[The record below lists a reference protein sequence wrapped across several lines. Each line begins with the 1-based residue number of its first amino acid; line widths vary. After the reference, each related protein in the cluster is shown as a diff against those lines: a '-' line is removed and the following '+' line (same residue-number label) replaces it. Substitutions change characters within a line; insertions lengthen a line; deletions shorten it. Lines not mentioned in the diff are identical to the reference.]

1 MKTVGIIAEYNPFH
15 SGHLYHIQMAKK
27 QTGAAFCV
35 AAISGDFVQR
45 GGPALYDKYLRT
57 RMALICGA
65 DLVVE
70 IPSLFATGSA
80 EDFAACSVAL
90 LSGLGAVDFLCF
102 GSEEGD
108 TAPILHAASLL
119 TEESPL
125 FSARIKEELRRGA
138 SWPQA
143 RNTALLAMVREDEA
157 GQAGNRKADWNRLL
171 GSPNNLLGIE
181 YCKSILR
188 QKSHLIPV
196 TIKREGSGYHEQ
208 NVEDGRQASAS
219 AIRAILEDPYFSWQ
233 ETAQEKNRDISRLLP
248 HIPEAILPLYREGR
262 PLCADDFSLAL
273 HLALLALDREGTDF
287 SLYEGVSAELAGRL
301 KGCLLDYCGW
311 EGRIAQL
318 KTRQYTYTRISRSLL
333 HLLLGMTKE
342 DAARARKAGFAPYAR
357 VLGFRREAA
366 PLLSAVKKRSA
377 IPLVTKM
384 ADSGRILEGQALAML
399 RQDIYTSHLRQGAE
413 AIRYKTPVRNEYNHP
428 ICIV

>member
-1 MKTVGIIAEYNPFH
+1 M
-15 SGHLYHIQMAKK
+15 
-27 QTGAAFCV
+27 
-35 AAISGDFVQR
+35 
-45 GGPALYDKYLRT
+45 
-57 RMALICGA
+57 
-65 DLVVE
+65 
-70 IPSLFATGSA
+70 
-80 EDFAACSVAL
+80 
-90 LSGLGAVDFLCF
+90 
-102 GSEEGD
+102 
-108 TAPILHAASLL
+108 
-119 TEESPL
+119 
-125 FSARIKEELRRGA
+125 
-138 SWPQA
+138 
-143 RNTALLAMVREDEA
+143 
-157 GQAGNRKADWNRLL
+157 
-171 GSPNNLLGIE
+171 
-181 YCKSILR
+181 
-188 QKSHLIPV
+188 
-196 TIKREGSGYHEQ
+196 
-208 NVEDGRQASAS
+208 EDGRQASAS

-366 PLLSAVKKRSA
+366 PLLSAVKKKSA

-399 RQDIYTSHLRQGAE
+399 RQDIYASHLRQGAE